1 MLHSQKSM
9 KGGTRSFSPLRSAP
23 NRPTAAARSLAAK
36 KSRPHTDVPNE
47 KASERAKRVTFK
59 AVITSCVLLSAPSFA
74 AEGKGPFYIDNGNI
88 VVSGEIGL
96 ADIRAQE
103 FVYWK
108 HDDWHNHKVSQ
119 LDWKSI
125 EVTLLTVGVSAP
137 IDKEWS
143 LKSRFDVGIGGD
155 GHLLDRDWVSK
166 LHDSWSGRAVMPD
179 TDLDHYF
186 AGSIEVDRIVG
197 SNETG
202 SLAVGAGLRYTDV
215 KWTAYGGYGIESSGD
230 PLFRDRHEIWSGNRK
245 VISNRQKIP
254 VGFVSLSGEQ
264 VLGDL
269 SVSGGIRAGL
279 SIGFEDIDD
288 HWGEHRTYSDLYT
301 APTMGA
307 DIAVSYAVT
316 PCTSLYLRGSF
327 DRVFHTRGDE
337 ESLDTDKGQLKG
349 PWKDSVAATFQA
361 MSVSLGLKATF

>member
-1 MLHSQKSM
+1 MLHSQKSV
-9 KGGTRSFSPLRSAP
+9 KGRTRAFSQRRSAP
-23 NRPTAAARSLAAK
+23 NRTTAAARGSAAR
-36 KSRPHTDVPNE
+36 KSRPLIDVPDE
-47 KASERAKRVTFK
+47 KASERARRVTFK
-59 AVITSCVLLSAPSFA
+59 ALTASCVLLSAPSFA
-74 AEGKGPFYIDNGNI
+74 AEGKGPIYIDNGNI
-88 VVSGEIGL
+88 VVFSEIGL

-103 FVYWK
+103 FVYWN

-125 EVTLLTVGVSAP
+125 EVTLLTVGASAR

-143 LKSRFDVGIGGD
+143 LKTRFDVGIGGD
-155 GHLLDRDWVSK
+155 GHLLDRDWESK
-166 LHDSWSGRAVMPD
+166 LHDSWSGHAVMPD
-179 TDLDHYF
+179 THLDHYF
-186 AGSIEVDRIVG
+186 AGSIEVDRIVA

-202 SLAVGAGLRYTDV
+202 SIAVGAGVRYTDV

-230 PLFRDRHEIWSGNRK
+230 PLFRDLHPIWPGDHK

-264 VLGDL
+264 VLGHL
-269 SVSGGIRAGL
+269 SISSGIRAGL
-279 SIGFEDIDD
+279 SIGFEGIDD
-288 HWGEHRTYSDLYT
+288 HWGEHRFYDDLYT

-316 PCTSLYLRGSF
+316 PCASLYLRGSF

-337 ESLDTDKGQLKG
+337 RSFDTAKGQFEG
-349 PWKDSVAATFQA
+349 QWKDSIAATFQA

>member
-1 MLHSQKSM
+1 MLISQKSM
-9 KGGTRSFSPLRSAP
+9 KGGTRSFSPRRSGS
-23 NRPTAAARSLAAK
+23 NRLTAAARGSAAK

-47 KASERAKRVTFK
+47 KTGERAKRITFK
-59 AVITSCVLLSAPSFA
+59 AITTSCVLLSAPSFA

-88 VVSGEIGL
+88 VVLGEIGL

-103 FVYWK
+103 FVYWTGNG
-108 HDDWHNHKVSQ
+108 WHNHKVSQ

-125 EVTLLTVGVSAP
+125 EVNLLSVGVSAR
-137 IDKEWS
+137 IDKDWS
-143 LKSRFDVGIGGD
+143 LKSRFDVGVGGD
-155 GHLLDRDWVSK
+155 GHLLDRDWASK
-166 LHDSWSGRAVMPD
+166 LSDSWSGRAVMPD

-186 AGSIEVDRIVG
+186 AGSIEVDRIIG

-230 PLFRDRHEIWSGNRK
+230 PLFRDRHEIWSGDHK

-288 HWGEHRTYSDLYT
+288 HWGEHRFYDDLYT

-337 ESLDTDKGQLKG
+337 EILDTAKGQFKG
-349 PWKDSVAATFQA
+349 PFKDGVAATFQA